1 MKSRREF
8 LQSSAV
14 GMAAVPLIDLLGARS
29 AWAAGET
36 RITEDDPVAAALGY
50 KHDAS
55 TVDTAKW
62 PKKALPGGENEFCH
76 NCLQYKETEEGW
88 GTCTI
93 FPGKLVAAEGWCNV
107 WVAIP
112 PAA

>member
-14 GMAAVPLIDLLGARS
+14 GAAAVPLIDLLSVRTAL
-29 AWAAGET
+29 AAGET
-36 RITEDDPVAAALGY
+36 KLAEDDPVAVALGY
-50 KHDAS
+50 KHDAAD
-55 TVDTAKW
+55 VDPVKF
-62 PKKALPGGENEFCH
+62 PKRALPGAENEFCH

-88 GTCTI
+88 GTCAI
-93 FPGKLVAAEGWCNV
+93 FPGKLVAADGWCNV